1 MKLIKKIY
9 KSYLSIA
16 NNMQSLVLLFMRLI
30 LAYGFYKPATMKLN
44 NIEGIASWFEDMG
57 LPFPLLNTYMAT
69 GTEVLGFILLVI
81 GFGVRVIAIPLV
93 IVMLVAIKTVHWG
106 NGFDAGD
113 NGFEIPLYY
122 IVMLLVLIAQG
133 AGKISLDYFLN
144 KKKK

>member
-9 KSYLSIA
+9 KGYLSIA
-16 NNMQSLVLLFMRLI
+16 NNMQSLALLFMRLI

-57 LPFPLLNTYMAT
+57 LPFPLLNAYMAT
-69 GTEVLGFILLVI
+69 GTEVLGFILLAL

-122 IVMLLVLIAQG
+122 IAMLLVLIAQG
-133 AGKISLDYFLN
+133 AGKISLDHLLN
-144 KKKK
+144 KKK